1 MATHKVS
8 PLSSPA
14 QFPVANNLD
23 ARRIA
28 QESFAPTPGRS
39 LYLALI
45 QQSVRRWQKP
55 WLHQRAIVLFTKSPE
70 ETKLRIQA
78 EGRIRAGEMVLQIVW
93 VGE

>member
-45 QQSVRRWQKP
+45 QQSVPGRRPDQGWRDGFADR
-55 WLHQRAIVLFTKSPE
+55 L
-70 ETKLRIQA
+70 
-78 EGRIRAGEMVLQIVW
+78 GG
-93 VGE
+93 